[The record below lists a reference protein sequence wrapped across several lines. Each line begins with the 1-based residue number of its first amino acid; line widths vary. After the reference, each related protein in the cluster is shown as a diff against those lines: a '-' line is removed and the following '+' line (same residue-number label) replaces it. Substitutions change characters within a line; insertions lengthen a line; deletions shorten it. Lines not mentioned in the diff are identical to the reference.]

1 MNINIEIVHKSW
13 NFNITI
19 NLDVVFFL
27 IETIS
32 SNSTPKAILFVM
44 EKPSSVIHLF
54 SQTQQ

>member
-32 SNSTPKAILFVM
+32 SDSTPKAILFVM
-44 EKPSSVIHLF
+44 EKPPSVIHLF
-54 SQTQQ
+54 